1 MEPQSDDRTRFRG
14 IPECS
19 TSDILLRTTQQH
31 PVHRRGACRS
41 FLCGVVGACRVQ
53 RVGVLCGWS

>member
-1 MEPQSDDRTRFRG
+1 MEPQSDDRIRFRG

-31 PVHRRGACRS
+31 DVHRRGACPS
-41 FLCGVVGACRVQ
+41 FLRGVMGARGVQ
-53 RVGVLCGWS
+53 RVDVLGGWS